1 MPVLHCGQG
10 MKLKARTGLMAGGVF
25 LLFYGLMEY
34 RRLGTFPYLN
44 YKMQP
49 VFPVG
54 TMIVGGIFVLVAFL
68 PADRWVERM
77 FSLKPRRK
85 AEVLQKFPPRHR

>member
-1 MPVLHCGQG
+1 
-10 MKLKARTGLMAGGVF
+10 MAGGVF

-34 RRLGTFPYLN
+34 RRLGIFPYLN

-54 TMIVGGIFVLVAFL
+54 TTIVGGIFVLVAFL
-68 PADRWVERM
+68 PAGRWLSACSR
-77 FSLKPRRK
+77 
-85 AEVLQKFPPRHR
+85 